1 MKKEYSKICVCRVKS
16 GLVFV
21 LRIFLLFS
29 HQWTGRNRSSHRGC
43 SVKKGVFR
51 NFAKFTGKHLCQSFF
66 FDKVA
71 VLRPASLLK
80 KRLWHRCFL
89 VNFTEFLRT
98 SFLQNTS
105 GYITPPPEHHHL
117 LYKVNP
123 CKKP

>member
-29 HQWTGRNRSSHRGC
+29 HQWTCRNRSSHRRC

-105 GYITPPPEHHHL
+105 GYITPPPEHL